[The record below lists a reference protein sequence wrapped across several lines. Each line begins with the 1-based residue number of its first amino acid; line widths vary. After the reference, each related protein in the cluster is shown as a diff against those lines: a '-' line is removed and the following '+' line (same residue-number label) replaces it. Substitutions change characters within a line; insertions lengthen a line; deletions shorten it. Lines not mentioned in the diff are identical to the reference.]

1 MKFKYQRFV
10 SLTAALTFVLV
21 FLSSGVLYF
30 IPDRGVMAWS
40 DWHFLGW
47 DKQQWDNIHINLG
60 ILFLV
65 FIIWHI
71 YFNWKPIKAYLKV
84 KKEWKVFT
92 PEFNAALVLVVI
104 FVAGTATMT
113 LPLSMLVNIG
123 NGIKA
128 KTAQSNGTPPFAYA
142 ELATLKDFCLLNRAD
157 PLAAKKRLKD
167 AGITIDSPRKTLQ
180 QIAQEHRITPQKL
193 YEIIYGKASGYPLP
207 SDLPVGMAKKSLD
220 ALVHEYR
227 FDLNRFIEHLKF
239 FGIEATPQMTF
250 KRLAKAND
258 LHPAQLYY
266 MLLASQVPE
275 NATQN
280 GQ

>member
-1 MKFKYQRFV
+1 
-10 SLTAALTFVLV
+10 
-21 FLSSGVLYF
+21 
-30 IPDRGVMAWS
+30 
-40 DWHFLGW
+40 
-47 DKQQWDNIHINLG
+47 
-60 ILFLV
+60 
-65 FIIWHI
+65 
-71 YFNWKPIKAYLKV
+71 
-84 KKEWKVFT
+84 
-92 PEFNAALVLVVI
+92 
-104 FVAGTATMT
+104 MT

-275 NATQN
+275 ETTQN